1 MLTILAPIIVFGIVV
16 FVHELGHFL
25 AAKSVGVYAPRFSIG
40 FGPALFRRRRGETEY
55 VIAALPLGGY
65 VRMASREDEAT
76 AFLEGGSEKA
86 AAAGHVPVVTAND
99 APAVLG
105 GDPEAKPKDWDP
117 DAMIPFGP
125 KPVPEDRWFESKP
138 LWARVWVLSAGVIM
152 NVLLT
157 YVVCFALVA
166 AFGESYF
173 PTRVI
178 GDVRPT
184 PQTPALAAWLQP
196 GDTVTSVAGRP
207 VGSWRDIERRIEAA
221 TGDSVDIATNR
232 GAGRFA
238 IGAPGSAA
246 RSALL
251 GALLPYNRPVVDDVR
266 AGTPAQRA
274 GLQVGDSVVA
284 VNGTPVAS
292 FYHAVRIL
300 RASDGSEVRLEVR
313 RDGRPLTLSMR
324 AETVTETDPATG
336 ERRQARQIGVGVPIP
351 EIERQ
356 RVPVHRAFAPA
367 LAITGRMGGEV
378 ITTVRGLF
386 SGRVSLKQLG
396 GPIAIARTSVSAAR
410 GGIETLFGLIAL
422 LSINVA
428 ILNLL
433 PIPVLDGG
441 QILLNLAEAVK
452 GSAFSARTRENVLRV
467 GLAAIALLFVTVMWN
482 DITRLLAD
490 WIN

>member
-55 VIAALPLGGY
+55 VIAALPRGGY

-86 AAAGHVPVVTAND
+86 AAAHVPVVTAND

-105 GDPEAKPKDWDP
+105 GDPEPKPKDWDP
-117 DAMIPFGP
+117 EAMVPFGP
-125 KPVPEDRWFESKP
+125 RPVPEDRWFESKP
-138 LWARVWVLSAGVIM
+138 LWARIWVLSAGVLM

-157 YVVCFALVA
+157 YVVCLALVA
-166 AFGESYF
+166 VFGESFF

-178 GDVRPT
+178 GDVKPTAET
-184 PQTPALAAWLQP
+184 PQLATWLQP

-207 VGSWRDIERRIEAA
+207 VGAWRDIERGIEAA
-221 TGDSVDIATNR
+221 TGDSIDIATSR

-238 IGAPGSAA
+238 IGAPGSPQ
-246 RSALL
+246 RTALL
-251 GALLPYNRPVVDDVR
+251 GAILPYNRPVIDDVR

-274 GLQVGDSVVA
+274 GLRAGDSLVA

-292 FYHAVRIL
+292 FYHAVRVL
-300 RASDGSEVRLEVR
+300 RASDGGDVRLDVL
-313 RDGRPLTLSMR
+313 RDGRPLSLSMR
-324 AETVTETDPATG
+324 AETVTETDPMTG

-351 EIERQ
+351 EMERA
-356 RVPVHRAFAPA
+356 RVPVQRAFPA
-367 LAITGRMGGEV
+367 ALRITGRMGSDV
-378 ITTVRGLF
+378 VTTVKGLF
-386 SGRVSLKQLG
+386 SGRVSFRQLG
-396 GPIAIARTSVSAAR
+396 GPIAIARTSVTAAR
-410 GGIETLFGLIAL
+410 GGVESLFGLIAL

-441 QILLNLAEAVK
+441 QILLNVAEAVK

-482 DITRLLAD
+482 DIARLFTD
-490 WIN
+490 IVN